1 MRANAPKAPL
11 LVFGFGNP
19 SRGDDALGPE
29 FVRRAE
35 ARFSEAIAHGVLD
48 VLTDYQ
54 LQVEHVLDLEGRER
68 VYFVDAS
75 APVTEPQPQL
85 QLQPQL
91 QSQGYSVT
99 RVAGACDA
107 SFTTHLLSPAALLHI
122 FGAVV
127 ESKAPECWLI
137 AIAGHQFELGA
148 PMSPVA
154 EANLTA
160 ALDAFGRQMMQHPA
174 LATVDV
180 SVPATGQLTRPL
192 GATGGTGAAG
202 SMKLRR

>member
-1 MRANAPKAPL
+1 
-11 LVFGFGNP
+11 VFGFGNP

-35 ARFSEAIAHGVLD
+35 ARFSEAIAHGALE

-75 APVTEPQPQL
+75 ATEPESEP
-85 QLQPQL
+85 
-91 QSQGYSVT
+91 QGYSVT
-99 RVAGACDA
+99 RVEGACDA
-107 SFTTHLLSPAALLHI
+107 SFTTHLLSPAALLHT
-122 FGAVV
+122 FGEVV

-148 PMSPVA
+148 PMSPEA

-160 ALDAFGRQMMQHPA
+160 ALDAFGWQMRQMRQMRQPD

-180 SVPATGQLTRPL
+180 PVRATGQLTRPL

>member
-1 MRANAPKAPL
+1 MRAKAPRAKAPL

-35 ARFSEAIAHGVLD
+35 VRFSEAIVHGALE

-54 LQVEHVLDLEGRER
+54 LQVEHVLNLEGRER
-68 VYFVDAS
+68 VYFVDAGAS
-75 APVTEPQPQL
+75 ATEPQP
-85 QLQPQL
+85 
-91 QSQGYSVT
+91 QGYSVT

-122 FGAVV
+122 YGAVV

-148 PMSPVA
+148 PMSPEA

-160 ALDAFGRQMMQHPA
+160 ALEAFGRQMQQPD
-174 LATVDV
+174 LATAGVP
-180 SVPATGQLTRPL
+180 VPATDQLTKPL
-192 GATGGTGAAG
+192 GATGATGAAG

>member
-1 MRANAPKAPL
+1 MAPRAKAPL

-35 ARFSEAIAHGVLD
+35 ARFSEAIAHGALD

-75 APVTEPQPQL
+75 ATQPQP
-85 QLQPQL
+85 
-91 QSQGYSVT
+91 QGYSVT
-99 RVAGACDA
+99 RVAGACDD
-107 SFTTHLLSPAALLHI
+107 SFTTHLLSPAALLHTY
-122 FGAVV
+122 GAVV

-137 AIAGHQFELGA
+137 AIAGHQFDLGA
-148 PMSPVA
+148 PMSPEA

-160 ALDAFGRQMMQHPA
+160 ALDAFGRQ
-174 LATVDV
+174 
-180 SVPATGQLTRPL
+180 
-192 GATGGTGAAG
+192 
-202 SMKLRR
+202 LRQ